1 MKFKETKFK
10 DAWITQPKVFQD
22 GRGFFLESYSNGWF
36 VDKGIDVSFIQ
47 DNHSLSREIA
57 VLRGIHFQIPPH
69 DQAKLVRVTAGKVYD
84 VIVDIRKGSKTY
96 GQWQGFELSAENF
109 TMLFIPR
116 GFAHGFCTL
125 EPNTEFCYKVDN
137 NYAPESDSGIIWNDA
152 TLNID
157 WPISNPKLSAK
168 DSQLNSFGELKTPF
182 TQ

>member
-1 MKFKETKFK
+1 MEFKETKFK
-10 DAWITQPKVFQD
+10 DAWIIQPKVFQD

-36 VDKGIDVSFIQ
+36 ADKGIDVSFIQ
-47 DNHSLSREIA
+47 DNHSLSRETA
-57 VLRGIHFQIPPH
+57 VLRGLHFQIPPH